1 MGEQGFLFAEMELRA
16 GDVIDGKGARIY
28 SQDVYNGL
36 LFVQDHNGL
45 YVVCRVKSK
54 GSQIVY
60 YGVGREE
67 YYTRPEYIDYEGKG
81 FKSCLFYAIPEHF
94 TKLDREL

>member
-1 MGEQGFLFAEMELRA
+1 MSGQGLLFAEMELRA
-16 GDVIDGKGARIY
+16 GDIIDGKGARIY

-36 LFVQDHNGL
+36 LFVQDHSGL

-60 YGVGREE
+60 SSGGYEE
-67 YYTRPEYIDYEGKG
+67 CYTRPEYIDYEGQG
-81 FKSCLFYAIPEHF
+81 FESCLFYAIPEHF
-94 TKLDREL
+94 TKKGVWK